1 MMTIDT
7 IIIYSLA
14 ILLLIVSLIKD
25 KQKTKKALIKAKNTF
40 VKLMPVLLPLFLF
53 IGIILTLITPD
64 FISRTM
70 GEESG
75 LFGYIIGLLLGSV
88 TFMSP
93 FVAYPLGSDLIEQGA
108 SVPIVAGF
116 LVTLMSVG
124 LVYFA
129 MESKLFNKKVAIYRN
144 LVSFIGAILV
154 ILVVLLVGV

>member
-1 MMTIDT
+1 MTIDT

>member
-93 FVAYPLGSDLIEQGA
+93 FVAYPLGSDLIAQGA

>member
-1 MMTIDT
+1 MTIDT

-14 ILLLIVSLIKD
+14 MLLLIISILKD

-40 VKLMPVLLPLFLF
+40 IKLMPVLLPLFLF
-53 IGIILTLITPD
+53 IGIILTLITPE
-64 FISRTM
+64 FISKTM

-75 LFGYIIGLLLGSV
+75 IFGYIIGLFLGSI

-93 FVAYPLGSDLIEQGA
+93 FVAYPLGNDLIEQGA

>member
-1 MMTIDT
+1 MTIDT
-7 IIIYSLA
+7 IIIYSLTFV
-14 ILLLIVSLIKD
+14 LLVLSFIKN

-40 VKLMPVLLPLFLF
+40 IKLMPVLLPLFLF
-53 IGIILTLITPD
+53 IGIILTLVTPE
-64 FISRTM
+64 FISQTM

-75 LFGYIIGLLLGSV
+75 IFGYFIGLFLGSI

-93 FVAYPLGSDLIEQGA
+93 FVAYPLGSDLIAQGA

-129 MESKLFNKKVAIYRN
+129 MESKMFNKKVAIYRN

-154 ILVVLLVGV
+154 ILVVILVGV